1 MAPYDV
7 CNLNYGFSE
16 CLSVTTIISHFFS
29 GSFFSSY
36 IKDPSPCPK
45 IANDTHLF
53 SQPPSSMP
61 WGRRSTI
68 WDPGGPHQTPQ
79 TAIDTPKATQFS
91 LSTLNVGKDPI
102 SCPKIAKDTH
112 LFSQPTSSM
121 PLGRRSTIWD
131 PGGPRGPH
139 QTFQTAIHTPKTTQ
153 FPLSTLNIGKGPSSC
168 PKNANDTPLFSQPT
182 SSMPLGHRSTIWDPG
197 GPHPTPQTSIHT
209 PKTTQFALSTL
220 NVGQV
225 PSSCLK
231 IVNDTHPF
239 SHPTSTMSWGRR
251 STIWDPMGPH
261 TAIHSPKATQFALS
275 TLNVGQDPSSCL
287 KIANDTPLFSQPT
300 SSMPWGRSLTIWD
313 PRGPHQ
319 SPQTA
324 KHTLKA
330 TQLPLSTLNVGKDL
344 SSPLNRQ

>member
-16 CLSVTTIISHFFS
+16 CLSVTTIIPHFFS

-131 PGGPRGPH
+131 PGGPH
-139 QTFQTAIHTPKTTQ
+139 QTLKKPFIPRSNPIFLIHFQ
-153 FPLSTLNIGKGPSSC
+153 C
-168 PKNANDTPLFSQPT
+168 
-182 SSMPLGHRSTIWDPG
+182 R
-197 GPHPTPQTSIHT
+197 
-209 PKTTQFALSTL
+209 
-220 NVGQV
+220 
-225 PSSCLK
+225 
-231 IVNDTHPF
+231 
-239 SHPTSTMSWGRR
+239 
-251 STIWDPMGPH
+251 
-261 TAIHSPKATQFALS
+261 
-275 TLNVGQDPSSCL
+275 
-287 KIANDTPLFSQPT
+287 
-300 SSMPWGRSLTIWD
+300 
-313 PRGPHQ
+313 
-319 SPQTA
+319 
-324 KHTLKA
+324 
-330 TQLPLSTLNVGKDL
+330 
-344 SSPLNRQ
+344 